1 MGERQRSVSNELKS
15 FLHRVEETGRI
26 GWSPIATDR
35 RPNGRQNILRSAVLT
50 ISSIKLSS
58 SGAGRGRDAGAR
70 KIANLLNA
78 PAVIPREKL
87 CICISVSRGG
97 GGARGS
103 AQISAYKPITTSP
116 RFRPTTEDASRAVRV
131 SLTPSPMN
139 VLLLLPIF
147 QASPSPPPDTLLVPW
162 IFIASQRYLRLCSAP
177 FATRAFAM
185 RPMENRISNYG
196 QRTDRE
202 ELRLEERPVKEL
214 LHPRGFVINLAR
226 QGGEEEGTSNPGL
239 GKMDGTRWWKRRTR
253 TI

>member
-1 MGERQRSVSNELKS
+1 MGKRQRSVSNELKS

-58 SGAGRGRDAGAR
+58 SWGRTREGRRGKKNRQFVECAGRNSAG
-70 KIANLLNA
+70 KTLHLHF
-78 PAVIPREKL
+78 
-87 CICISVSRGG
+87 CIEGG

-139 VLLLLPIF
+139 VLLLLLPIF

-177 FATRAFAM
+177 FATRAFA
-185 RPMENRISNYG
+185 MENRISNYG